1 MRRVFDA
8 IARHAARDPE
18 RIAIADAGGTLTRA
32 DLLAEAAA
40 LAAQLPAE
48 ARTIGVL
55 LPNGREWAVAQLAC
69 ILAGRRIVPL
79 PGFFSAPQL
88 AHVARDAGIDLVLTS
103 EMAPADT
110 AGPPRR
116 AVTLGQAERRAA
128 TFAPGFGAIIYTSGS
143 TGQPKGVRHESGQL
157 AWSATALAEAIAAD
171 ETDSYLSVL
180 PLSLLLEQI
189 CALVIPALVGGRVT
203 FDTALA
209 DAIGRGA
216 PRGLA
221 DAFARHRPT
230 TGVLV
235 PELLRLWV
243 AELAATRTRA
253 PNSLRFVA
261 VGGAAVPP
269 QIAEA
274 AWALGIP
281 AHEGYGLSECCSVV
295 ALNRPGRRVAG
306 TVGEPLAGLTLSLVD
321 GEIVVDGPCVSDGYL
336 HAGPAPRPW
345 PTGDLGALDALGRLT
360 IHGRRDAL
368 IVTQLGRNVSPEWVE
383 TVLLDDPGIAFAAI
397 VPAGAGLAALIV
409 PTPPAASWFAAAGRD
424 AIAERIAA
432 RCAALPAYA
441 RPGRVEVVDLATAKA
456 ADLLTA
462 NGRVRRSVARAL
474 IAASAAVA

>member
-8 IARHAARDPE
+8 IARHAARDPD
-18 RIAIADAGGTLTRA
+18 RIAVADAGGTLTRA

-48 ARTIGVL
+48 ARTIGIL

-88 AHVARDAGIDLVLTS
+88 AHVARDAGIDLILTS
-103 EMAPADT
+103 GAASSD
-110 AGPPRR
+110 AGLSRL
-116 AVTLGQAERRAA
+116 AVTLGRSERRAA
-128 TFAPGFGAIIYTSGS
+128 TFVPGFGAIIYTSGS

-189 CALVIPALVGGRVT
+189 CALIIPALVGGRVT

-253 PNSLRFVA
+253 PDSLRFVA

-269 QIAEA
+269 QVAEA

-306 TVGEPLAGLTLSLVD
+306 TVGEPLAGLSLSLVD

-345 PTGDLGALDALGRLT
+345 PTGDLGALDVQGRLT
-360 IHGRRDAL
+360 ILGRRDAL

-397 VPAGAGLAALIV
+397 VPDGAGLAVLIV
-409 PTPPAASWFAAAGRD
+409 PTTPTATWFAAADRD